1 MLTAVMTAMI
11 RFYQEWLGVL
21 KPPCCRFQPTCSEYA
36 RRAILAHGPGRGVWL
51 GLRRI
56 GRCHP
61 WGGYGID
68 PVPGER
74 RANAPQSAAGSAEA
88 PPS

>member
-1 MLTAVMTAMI
+1 MLAAVMTAVI
-11 RFYQEWLGVL
+11 RFYQNWLGAL
-21 KPPCCRFQPTCSEYA
+21 KRPCCRFEPTCSEYA
-36 RRAILAHGPGRGVWL
+36 RRAILAHGPARGSWL

-61 WGGYGID
+61 WGAYGFD
-68 PVPGER
+68 PVPGEERPNGR
-74 RANAPQSAAGSAEA
+74 REAAGVVEG

>member
-1 MLTAVMTAMI
+1 MLAAVMAAMI
-11 RFYQEWLGVL
+11 RLYQNSAGTL
-21 KPPCCRFQPTCSEYA
+21 KVPCCRFQPTCSEYA

-61 WGGYGID
+61 WGGYGFD

-74 RANAPQSAAGSAEA
+74 PQCATRDGARVVEVTES
-88 PPS
+88 